1 MITASKSSVVA
12 RVPLRLTASR
22 LGVGVGVGRG
32 LGRLACALSVSFALT
47 MPVQPWLSSTAIA
60 GPAKPAAVA
69 ATDGKTV
76 AVMRFSGTS
85 GTDLRTGI
93 VSTLEEKGWTLKSVA
108 LDIAGAATKVK
119 CKGEAGS
126 AQCLETIG
134 KWLNSNPKTAADYII
149 HGRYVAGT
157 PNRAEV
163 VVYHIPKNTIVRSF
177 DLTLTDGDLIGP
189 VMLPQALVTSMDEY
203 LSPPPP
209 ITDEEWKVLAQL
221 DEPDKTQE
229 EMDAEKKAIAD
240 AEQAAAQ
247 AAAKG
252 VEIDTENI
260 PVDLK
265 ADFKDFC
272 RTGPRNKRKSRE
284 DPKDLRPACKRGP
297 FWGYW
302 QPRAWVAMGLTI
314 GAGIGTIAFY
324 SAALAARGPYKDSV
338 DALDGYLA
346 DVGGDPRRDP
356 QFATNGDQS
365 YDALA
370 TEVSRT
376 GSVVRSR
383 ALIGDVLLGTSVLL
397 AGVLTIII
405 FQDRTDAKNYIK
417 QEKGLRAIS
426 KTIRV
431 APLMTRQGGG
441 LGFGLSF

>member
-1 MITASKSSVVA
+1 MG
-12 RVPLRLTASR
+12 RV
-22 LGVGVGVGRG
+22 
-32 LGRLACALSVSFALT
+32 ACALSVSFALT

-60 GPAKPAAVA
+60 APAKPAAA
-69 ATDGKTV
+69 PATNGKTI
-76 AVMRFSGTS
+76 AVLRFSGTS

-93 VSTLEEKGWTLKSVA
+93 VSALEEKGWSMKSVA
-108 LDIAGAATKVK
+108 LDLAGAASKVK
-119 CKGEAGS
+119 CKADPGS
-126 AQCLETIG
+126 TDCLETIG

-163 VVYHIPKNTIVRSF
+163 VVYHIAKNTVVRSF
-177 DLTLTDGDLIGP
+177 DFAVNEGDLIGP
-189 VMLPQALVTSMDEY
+189 VMLPQTLATAMDEY
-203 LSPPPP
+203 VTPPAP
-209 ITDEEWKVLAQL
+209 ITEDEQKLLAQL
-221 DEPDKTQE
+221 DEPDKTPE
-229 EMDAEKKAIAD
+229 EIEAEKKAIAD

-272 RTGPRNKRKSRE
+272 RTGPRNKRKNRE

-338 DALDGYLA
+338 SALDAYLA

-356 QFATNGDQS
+356 QFATNNGQS

-376 GSVVRSR
+376 GSIVKSR
-383 ALIGDVLLGTSVLL
+383 ALIGDVLLGSTVLL

-426 KTIRV
+426 KTMRV
-431 APLMTRQGGG
+431 APLMTKGGGG
-441 LGFGLSF
+441 LGLGFDF

>member
-1 MITASKSSVVA
+1 MITASKFSVV
-12 RVPLRLTASR
+12 
-22 LGVGVGVGRG
+22 
-32 LGRLACALSVSFALT
+32 LSVSLALSL
-47 MPVQPWLSSTAIA
+47 PVQPWLSSVASA
-60 GPAKPAAVA
+60 APAKPAAA
-69 ATDGKTV
+69 PATNGKTV
-76 AVMRFSGTS
+76 ALLRFSGTS
-85 GTDLRTGI
+85 ATDLRGGI
-93 VSTLEEKGWTLKSVA
+93 VATLEEKGWTLKSVA
-108 LDIAGAATKVK
+108 LDLAGASSKVK
-119 CKGEAGS
+119 CKAEAGS
-126 AQCLETIG
+126 PECLEAIG

-157 PNRAEV
+157 PNRGEV
-163 VVYHIPKNTIVRSF
+163 VVYHIAKNTIVRSF
-177 DLTLTDGDLIGP
+177 DVALNEGDLIGP
-189 VMLPQALVTSMDEY
+189 VVLPQTLAIAMDEY
-203 LSPPPP
+203 VTPPSA
-209 ITDEEWKVLAQL
+209 ITEDEQKVLAQL
-221 DEPDKTQE
+221 DEPDKTPE
-229 EMDAEKKAIAD
+229 EIENEKKAIAD

-272 RTGPRNKRKSRE
+272 RTGPRNKRKNRE

-324 SAALAARGPYKDSV
+324 SAALAARGPYNDSV
-338 DALDGYLA
+338 DALDAYLA

-356 QFATNGDQS
+356 RFATNGEQS

-376 GSVVRSR
+376 GSVVKSR
-383 ALIGDVLLGTSVLL
+383 ALIGDVLLGSTALL

-431 APLMTRQGGG
+431 APLMTKGGG
-441 LGFGLSF
+441 GMGFGLNF